1 MSQIIE
7 HDSGIIQKAERK
19 VDSWSEKENELEK
32 QGEDD
37 KDMEEE
43 VA

>member
-7 HDSGIIQKAERK
+7 QDSRIIQKAERK
-19 VDSWSEKENELEK
+19 VDSWMEKNELEK

-43 VA
+43 IV